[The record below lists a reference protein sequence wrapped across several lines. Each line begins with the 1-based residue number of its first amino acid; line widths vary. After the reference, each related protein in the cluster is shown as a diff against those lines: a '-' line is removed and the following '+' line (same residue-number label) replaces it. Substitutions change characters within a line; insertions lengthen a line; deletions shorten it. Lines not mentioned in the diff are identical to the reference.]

1 MTTVDWRTLLGMH
14 HTRLAAPDVAK
25 EFKVAG
31 ILDLCADADLV
42 AALVDGFGEDPGA
55 VSVALLK
62 LGGIC
67 HGATKAAA
75 ALQKTVTDAARKGK
89 GTPRMATDAPARP
102 RVRLLPNSYD
112 TAQAVLR
119 PLKEGGRV
127 YQRAQSLVYVRRDGR
142 EGHDL
147 QEAPDI
153 RVFTPAG
160 LGVEI
165 NRMADTTEFKPTRGG
180 GVEEVMVRCPEWV
193 PPAVMGLSEWPFPVL
208 EGVSRVPIFR
218 PDGSI
223 VTTPGY
229 DDATGY
235 LYEPHA
241 GLTLNIP
248 EVVTQEM
255 AAAAARRLLD
265 PFVDFPFGPSVVGKD
280 GQEQG
285 GPAYRAGILAS
296 ILSVIARPGIRGPV
310 PMFVFSATTPKS
322 GKTLVIS
329 LVYMITT
336 GEGATVIA
344 PVEREEEMEK
354 RITSIM
360 MGGKPVVLID
370 NVVRIGGPSLDAA
383 LTAYPKYAGRILG
396 TSTMPEVPAYVVWFT
411 SGNSIIFEG
420 DIFARIIP
428 IQLEPDCEHPE
439 NRTGFRYAR
448 VLEHVRMN
456 RANLLADAYTLL
468 RGYVQAGRPMAP
480 LKPMG
485 CYEAW
490 TDVVRQ
496 TIVWAGQ
503 TDPFN
508 AVASY
513 VVGADEKKGATT
525 ALLRAWF
532 DKYGPATTYL
542 ATLAKYT
549 DAEKAPELWHALQP
563 MAMDRDGR
571 LSTTKLGH
579 YLRRC
584 RGRIYGGLRIDPVEE
599 TSNGSVGW
607 RVTNTIKAAPGGEA
621 EKVVQQ
627 VLGVAVPPSESGRPV
642 FEDED
647 GTVW

>member
-344 PVEREEEMEK
+344 PVTGSIANVPPASSVSVK
-354 RITSIM
+354 VWTSP
-360 MGGKPVVLID
+360 GFGSSTT
-370 NVVRIGGPSLDAA
+370 GAA
-383 LTAYPKYAGRILG
+383 
-396 TSTMPEVPAYVVWFT
+396 
-411 SGNSIIFEG
+411 
-420 DIFARIIP
+420 
-428 IQLEPDCEHPE
+428 
-439 NRTGFRYAR
+439 
-448 VLEHVRMN
+448 
-456 RANLLADAYTLL
+456 
-468 RGYVQAGRPMAP
+468 
-480 LKPMG
+480 
-485 CYEAW
+485 
-490 TDVVRQ
+490 
-496 TIVWAGQ
+496 
-503 TDPFN
+503 
-508 AVASY
+508 
-513 VVGADEKKGATT
+513 ATT
-525 ALLRAWF
+525 LPVSVF
-532 DKYGPATTYL
+532 
-542 ATLAKYT
+542 
-549 DAEKAPELWHALQP
+549 
-563 MAMDRDGR
+563 
-571 LSTTKLGH
+571 SSS
-579 YLRRC
+579 
-584 RGRIYGGLRIDPVEE
+584 GG
-599 TSNGSVGW
+599 
-607 RVTNTIKAAPGGEA
+607 
-621 EKVVQQ
+621 VV
-627 VLGVAVPPSESGRPV
+627 
-642 FEDED
+642 
-647 GTVW
+647 